1 MKVYLNQV
9 TTIDGTSLNANLN
22 ALNVKCISSCEITP
36 PPLPKKQHR
45 YPPQLNPQILKNPQ
59 NERQELYKLLNNC
72 SIYNRENEQ
81 HSNSGLGLAKF
92 PV

>member
-22 ALNVKCISSCEITP
+22 TLNVKCISSFEITP

-45 YPPQLNPQILKNPQ
+45 YPPQLNPQILKIPQ

-72 SIYNRENEQ
+72 SNYNRENEQ

>member
-36 PPLPKKQHR
+36 PPLPKNSIVIH
-45 YPPQLNPQILKNPQ
+45 LN
-59 NERQELYKLLNNC
+59 
-72 SIYNRENEQ
+72 
-81 HSNSGLGLAKF
+81 
-92 PV
+92 

>member
-9 TTIDGTSLNANLN
+9 TTIDGTSLNAN
-22 ALNVKCISSCEITP
+22 
-36 PPLPKKQHR
+36 
-45 YPPQLNPQILKNPQ
+45 
-59 NERQELYKLLNNC
+59 
-72 SIYNRENEQ
+72 YNRENEQ